1 MTQVW
6 IAVLIAAGIVLV
18 VDLLTTHLRKRLR
31 HATVS
36 PKPLPTEREPHGP
49 TDGQVTVEAE

>member
-18 VDLLTTHLRKRLR
+18 ADLLTTHLRKRAR
-31 HATVS
+31 RMTVP
-36 PKPLPTEREPHGP
+36 PKPFSEEEESHGS
-49 TDGQVTVEAE
+49 TDGELAVSTE

>member
-18 VDLLTTHLRKRLR
+18 ADLLTTHLRKRAR
-31 HATVS
+31 RMTVPPKPSSEEEPNGSTDGEVTVS
-36 PKPLPTEREPHGP
+36 TE
-49 TDGQVTVEAE
+49 

>member
-18 VDLLTTHLRKRLR
+18 ADLLTTHLRRRARRTTLS
-31 HATVS
+31 A
-36 PKPLPTEREPHGP
+36 KPLTTGRETHGP
-49 TDGQVTVEAE
+49 TEGKSTVKTE